1 MGDEG
6 NECEK
11 ELMIGKIIGGGGGVL
26 VGVGG
31 DKIR

>member
-6 NECEK
+6 NESEK
-11 ELMIGKIIGGGGGVL
+11 ELMIGKIIGRGGGVL

-31 DKIR
+31 GKIR